1 MDNQDPTSPDA
12 WRFFENQSEYENVRE
27 SVLPTDGNYSS
38 DGEFTRIAAQE
49 GAALEAQ
56 PLKVI
61 KTESEDNA
69 DCSNMTQHPVVQ
81 VNCNMMKQRHSHTIK
96 GSSHHYLTSE
106 PLSGT
111 GHPLAPINRSPDF
124 WQLLFCASQ

>member
-1 MDNQDPTSPDA
+1 MRRVDSLSIVNGMDNQDPTSPDA

-69 DCSNMTQHPVVQ
+69 DYSNMAQHSIVQ
-81 VNCNMMKQRHSHTIK
+81 VNCNLMKHGVFSFFQRIISTLADL
-96 GSSHHYLTSE
+96 STSFRNRA
-106 PLSGT
+106 PP
-111 GHPLAPINRSPDF
+111 HPH
-124 WQLLFCASQ
+124 

>member
-61 KTESEDNA
+61 KTESEDNG
-69 DCSNMTQHPVVQ
+69 DHSNMAQ
-81 VNCNMMKQRHSHTIK
+81 V
-96 GSSHHYLTSE
+96 HHVALQEHLISFYNSTVW
-106 PLSGT
+106 G
-111 GHPLAPINRSPDF
+111 GDF
-124 WQLLFCASQ
+124 

>member
-1 MDNQDPTSPDA
+1 MNNQDPTSPDP
-12 WRFFENQSEYENVRE
+12 WKFFENQSEYENVRE

-61 KTESEDNA
+61 KTESGDNA
-69 DCSNMTQHPVVQ
+69 DYSNMAQHPVIQ
-81 VNCNMMKQRHSHTIK
+81 VICHLMKQRHSHTFK
-96 GSSHHYLTSE
+96 GSSTLAD
-106 PLSGT
+106 LST
-111 GHPLAPINRSPDF
+111 YFRNRAPPHPR
-124 WQLLFCASQ
+124 